1 MSLDY
6 TNLLLN
12 CLANFYH
19 AIYFYVSLF
28 SMSYCV
34 VLWQVRHRIYQMD
47 LSWER
52 ISLVYSCA
60 AALILIL
67 TLVIYY
73 SWMAMVLIWR
83 QYCVY
88 YSASKRTRFLFDLYR
103 RQLVGELK

>member
-6 TNLLLN
+6 TNLMLK

-19 AIYFYVSLF
+19 SIYFYVSLF
-28 SMSYCV
+28 SLSYCV

-60 AALILIL
+60 AAMILIL
-67 TLVIYY
+67 TLVVYY
-73 SWMAMVLIWR
+73 SWMAMVMIWR
-83 QYCVY
+83 QNCVY
-88 YSASKRTRFLFDLYR
+88 YRASKRTRFLFNLYR